1 MRVLMM
7 SSEISPFAKTGGL
20 ADVAGALPQA
30 LAQRGHDVRLIMP
43 LYQSV
48 DRFKHRLLPLS
59 RRLYADW
66 GNERI
71 NAELMRCSYPCQYN
85 IPTYFLQQHMLFGRK
100 GLYGEN
106 HRDYPDNDRR
116 FAFFNLAVLYAI
128 KALDWCPDVIHLN
141 DWQTGLVPLLLRYH
155 PYIANDPFYQGI
167 KTVFTIHN
175 LAYQGLV
182 FRDLVSRMQLPWSVF
197 THNGLEF
204 YEQAS
209 LLKSGIVFS
218 DHVTTVSP
226 TYAQEIQTEELG
238 GGLEGVL
245 QDRMNDLTGI
255 LNGIDVRAWDPKSDP
270 LIPANFS
277 AENLSGKKTCR
288 EHLLAKLEINCK
300 PKRPLIGMISR
311 LAEQKGI
318 SLIMEAL
325 PPLLE
330 KGCGFI
336 VLGNGE
342 KEAEEFFLKLAKK
355 YPKQVSANITYN
367 ENLAH
372 EIEAGADIFL
382 MPSRFEP
389 CGLNQLYS
397 MRYGTIPVVHQTGGL
412 ADSVVDYTAASLKK
426 KTATGFSFN
435 EYTPN
440 QLQRTLERAVAVFEK
455 EPEVWAQL
463 MQNAMNLDSSW
474 VKSAISYE
482 DVYSKVLNNPRHS
495 IL

>member
-1 MRVLMM
+1 MRILMM

-20 ADVAGALPQA
+20 ADVVGALPQA

-48 DRFKHRLLPLS
+48 DRFRHRLLPLS

-71 NAELMRCSYPCQYN
+71 NAELMRCSFPCEMN

-116 FAFFNLAVLYAI
+116 FAFFNLAALYAI

-155 PYIANDPFYQGI
+155 PYIANDPFYQNI

-182 FRDLVSRMQLPWSVF
+182 HRDLVSRMQLPWSVF

-204 YEQAS
+204 YDQAS

-226 TYAQEIQTEELG
+226 TYAKEIQTEELG

-245 QDRMNDLTGI
+245 QDRKTDLSGI
-255 LNGIDVRAWDPKSDP
+255 LNGIDLQEWNPEKDHY
-270 LIPANFS
+270 LPATYSTANM
-277 AENLSGKKTCR
+277 AGKATCR
-288 EHLLAKLEINCK
+288 AHLLDKLSIACK
-300 PKRPLIGMISR
+300 PGRPLIGMISR

-318 SLIMEAL
+318 DLIKEAL
-325 PPLLE
+325 PPLLD
-330 KGCGFI
+330 KGCGF
-336 VLGNGE
+336 VLLGNGE
-342 KEAEEFFLKLAKK
+342 KEAEEFFQKLAQK
-355 YPKQVSANITYN
+355 YPTQVSANITYS
-367 ENLAH
+367 EALAH
-372 EIEAGADIFL
+372 EIEAGADLFL

-397 MRYGTIPVVHQTGGL
+397 MRYGTLPVVHKTGGL
-412 ADSVVDYTAASLKK
+412 ADSVVDYTAETLKA
-426 KTATGFSFN
+426 KTATGFVFES
-435 EYTPN
+435 YQAI
-440 QLQRTLERAVAVFEK
+440 QLQRALERAVAVYEK
-455 EPEVWAQL
+455 EPKVWAQL
-463 MQNAMNLDSSW
+463 VENAMKRDSSW
-474 VKSAISYE
+474 VQSAISYE
-482 DVYSKVLNNPRHS
+482 DVYSKVLNHS
-495 IL
+495 RREL

>member
-20 ADVAGALPQA
+20 ADVVGALPQA

-66 GNERI
+66 GTERI
-71 NAELMRCSYPCQYN
+71 NAELMRCSFPCEKS
-85 IPTYFLQQHMLFGRK
+85 IPAYFVQQHMLFGRK

-116 FAFFNLAVLYAI
+116 FAFFSLAVLYAI
-128 KALDWCPDVIHLN
+128 KALDWCPDIIHLN

-155 PYIANDPFYQGI
+155 PYIANDPFYQNI

-182 FRDLVSRMQLPWSVF
+182 HRDLVSRMQLPWSVF
-197 THNGLEF
+197 THTGLEF
-204 YEQAS
+204 YEKAS

-226 TYAQEIQTEELG
+226 TYAKEIQTEEFG

-245 QDRMNDLTGI
+245 QDRKDDLTGI
-255 LNGIDVRAWDPKSDP
+255 LNGIDLNEWDPAKDKYLPSNYTQSD
-270 LIPANFS
+270 F
-277 AENLSGKKTCR
+277 SGKATCR
-288 EHLLAKLEINCK
+288 RYLLEKFEIAPK
-300 PKRPLIGMISR
+300 PGKPVIGMISR

-318 SLIMEAL
+318 DLIQKAL
-325 PPLLE
+325 PELI
-330 KGCGFI
+330 KQGCAF
-336 VLGNGE
+336 VLLGNGE
-342 KEAEEFFLKLAKK
+342 KEAEEFFLGLAKK
-355 YPKQVSANITYN
+355 YPDQVSCNISYN
-367 ENLAH
+367 EALAH

-389 CGLNQLYS
+389 CGLNQFYS
-397 MRYGTIPVVHQTGGL
+397 MRYGTLPVVHKTGGL
-412 ADSVVDYTAASLKK
+412 ADSVVDLSPATQKNKS
-426 KTATGFSFN
+426 ATGFVFDVYDAF
-435 EYTPN
+435 E
-440 QLQRTLERAVAVFEK
+440 LQKALERAVNVYEK
-455 EPEVWAQL
+455 QPDVWAQL
-463 MQNAMNLDSSW
+463 MQNAMNRNSSW
-474 VKSAISYE
+474 VQSAMAYE
-482 DVYSKVLNNPRHS
+482 DVYAKVLNNPRRA
-495 IL
+495 I